1 MKIEKLENNKVKFDV
16 EVTAEEFKKALE
28 DTFKV
33 ENENVTLPG
42 FRKGKAP
49 MSAFVK
55 KFGIEV
61 LYEGAVN
68 QSMSLKYS
76 KVIEENNID
85 VVAQPKIDFDFSTV
99 EEGKGYTFTATVA
112 VKPEVTL
119 GDYKG
124 IEIKA
129 HDTEA
134 KDAEINRE
142 IEKLL
147 FSEVAFEPKDGAIE
161 AGDQAIFDFVGTVD
175 GEEFEGG
182 SASNYELIVSSGS
195 FIPGFEEQMLGLKSG
210 DEKDV
215 NVTFPEDYHA
225 TDLAGKPAV
234 FKVTIHDVK
243 SRELPE
249 VTEEIVT
256 KLGYENVTTHEQL
269 KTFVKNRIVEIKE
282 NNAYDRMVDEAVEI
296 ASQNATIDIPTEMI
310 DSEKKRLKEN
320 VEKQASQY
328 NMSLEMFIAMTGGNP
343 EKFDG
348 ELTKNA
354 EKRVRYNLTL
364 EAIIKAENITPT
376 EEDIDKKYAELAEQY
391 QIPVSSAKQFMAVDM
406 VSEDCKY
413 DLAAKF
419 IVDNATKK

>member
-1 MKIEKLENNKVKFDV
+1 MKIEQLENNKVKFDV
-16 EVTAEEFKKALE
+16 EVTAEEFKSALE

-33 ENENVTLPG
+33 ESENVTLPG

-49 MSAFVK
+49 MAAFVK

-76 KVIEENNID
+76 KVVKENNLD
-85 VVAQPKIDFDFSTV
+85 VVAQPKIDFDFATL
-99 EEGKGYTFTATVA
+99 EEDKGYTFTVTVA

-129 HDTEA
+129 HETEA
-134 KDAEINRE
+134 TDAEINRE
-142 IEKLL
+142 IEKML
-147 FSEVAFEPKDGAIE
+147 FSEVIFEPKDQAIE
-161 AGDQAIFDFVGTVD
+161 SGDQAIFDFVGTVD

-182 SASNYELIVSSGS
+182 SATNYELIIGSGS
-195 FIPGFEEQMLGLKSG
+195 FIPGFEDQMIGLKAG

-225 TDLAGKPAV
+225 EDLAGKPAV

-243 SRELPE
+243 ARELPE
-249 VTEEIVT
+249 ITEELVT
-256 KLGYENVTTHEQL
+256 KLGHEGVNTHDQL
-269 KTFVKNRIVEIKE
+269 KEFVKEQIVKVKE
-282 NNAYDRMVDEAVEI
+282 ATAYDRMVDEGVEK
-296 ASQNATIDIPTEMI
+296 ASQNATIDIPEEMI
-310 DSEKKRLKEN
+310 ENEKERLKEN

-328 NMSLEMFIAMTGGNP
+328 NMSLEMFIAMTGGEP
-343 EKFDG
+343 EKFET
-348 ELTKNA
+348 ELAKNA

-364 EAIIKAENITPT
+364 EAIIAAENIEPS
-376 EEDIDKKYAELAEQY
+376 EDDINKKYEELAQQY
-391 QIPVSSAKQFMAVDM
+391 QVPVESAKQFMGKDM

>member
-1 MKIEKLENNKVKFDV
+1 MKIEQLENNKVKFDV
-16 EVTAEEFKKALE
+16 EVTAEEFTNALE

-55 KFGIEV
+55 KYGIEV

-76 KVIEENNID
+76 KVITENNVD
-85 VVAQPKIDFDFSTV
+85 VVAQPKIDFDFASV
-99 EEGKGYTFTATVA
+99 EEGKGYTFTVTVA

-142 IEKLL
+142 IEKML
-147 FSEVAFEPKDGAIE
+147 FSDVVFEPKDGAIE

-182 SASNYELIVSSGS
+182 SASNYELVVNSGS
-195 FIPGFEEQMLGLKSG
+195 FIPGFEEQMISLKAG
-210 DEKDV
+210 DEKDI

-225 TDLAGKPAV
+225 EDLAGKPAI

-243 SRELPE
+243 SRILPE
-249 VTEEIVT
+249 ITDELVT
-256 KLGYENVTTHEQL
+256 KLGHKDVNNHEQL
-269 KTFVKNRIVEIKE
+269 KEFVRQQIVKIKE
-282 NNAYDRMVDEAVEI
+282 SNAYDRMIDEAVEK
-296 ASQNATIDIPTEMI
+296 ASQNATIDIPVEMI
-310 DSEKKRLKEN
+310 DSEKQRLKDN

-348 ELTKNA
+348 ELSKNA

-364 EAIIKAENITPT
+364 EAIIKAENITPS
-376 EEDIDKKYAELAEQY
+376 EADINEKYAELAEQY
-391 QIPVSSAKQFMAVDM
+391 QIPVESAKQFMAVDM
-406 VSEDCKY
+406 ISEDCKY

-419 IVDNATKK
+419 IVDNAVKK